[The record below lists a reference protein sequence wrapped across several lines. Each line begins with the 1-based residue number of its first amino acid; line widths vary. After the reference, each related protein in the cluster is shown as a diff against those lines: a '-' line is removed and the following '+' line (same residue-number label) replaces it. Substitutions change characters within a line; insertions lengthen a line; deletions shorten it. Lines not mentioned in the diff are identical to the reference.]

1 MGLVS
6 VFLDEWVNT
15 HVCTSSCRI
24 HACVCA
30 TLQVQTHTY
39 TCICLNDDVGK
50 FLMRARDLGMKTY
63 GVTASSYGKLYV
75 CHRRYMRDSDMLLS
89 LSLCVC
95 ASINVYLNTY
105 NASSSSQ
112 MSMMPV
118 S

>member
-39 TCICLNDDVGK
+39 TCTCLNDDVGK
-50 FLMRARDLGMKTY
+50 FLMRARDLGDENIWSDSVELRQT
-63 GVTASSYGKLYV
+63 V
-75 CHRRYMRDSDMLLS
+75 CVSQ
-89 LSLCVC
+89 
-95 ASINVYLNTY
+95 AVY
-105 NASSSSQ
+105 A
-112 MSMMPV
+112 
-118 S
+118 